1 MAGFLIA
8 ECGTLECE
16 IRIAESRKQLILS
29 SAIRISQTKVFTIP
43 QFVMNPINK
52 LIAPR
57 FPATAIGINSGNA
70 TMVQL
75 ERVGRELFALKKA
88 ATITLPETL
97 VQPGF
102 DEQNIMDGSELADAL
117 AELVTSAGLLKQRRW
132 SVALPEASARTTIV
146 TMERATGSRKEQEEV
161 LRWKTERGF
170 GVPLEEL
177 RTAREKLP
185 ADAQGRTR
193 YIVTAVRLSVLE
205 EYEAVFASL
214 GWRAGLILPRHLG
227 EARWLMRGKRRGDA
241 LLVSSHA
248 EGFTAVLLHESRP
261 IIVRSI
267 VCEPEDRSNELY
279 RLLLF
284 YRDRMVAAPEIAGS
298 QTIEHLMVV
307 GDNGFSADHVVD
319 VINET
324 LGVQVN
330 AMGPESV
337 GLSLPRGEITFNTI
351 AAPAGLATLAW
362 N

>member
-1 MAGFLIA
+1 
-8 ECGTLECE
+8 
-16 IRIAESRKQLILS
+16 
-29 SAIRISQTKVFTIP
+29 
-43 QFVMNPINK
+43 MNLINK

-57 FPATAIGINSGNA
+57 FPATAIGLGSGSA
-70 TMVQL
+70 SVVQL
-75 ERVGRELFALKKA
+75 ERRGREGFALKKA

-97 VQPGF
+97 VQPNF
-102 DEQNIMDGSELADAL
+102 DEQNITDGNELADAL

-132 SVALPEASARTTIV
+132 SVALPEASARTTIL
-146 TMERATGSRKEQEEV
+146 TMESATGSRKEKEEV

-177 RTAREKLP
+177 RTARERLP

-193 YIVTAVRLSVLE
+193 YIVTAVRLSVLD
-205 EYEAVFASL
+205 EYEAIFASL

-227 EARWLMRGKRRGDA
+227 EARWLMRSRRPGDA
-241 LLVSSHA
+241 LLISSHA
-248 EGFTAVLLHESRP
+248 EGFTAVLLHEARP

-284 YRDRMVAAPEIAGS
+284 YRDRVVAAPEIAEA

-307 GDNGFSADHVVD
+307 GDNGFAVDHVED

-324 LGVQVN
+324 LGVDVN
-330 AMGPESV
+330 ALGPEGV
-337 GLSLPRGEITFNTI
+337 GLSLPSREISFNAI

>member
-1 MAGFLIA
+1 
-8 ECGTLECE
+8 
-16 IRIAESRKQLILS
+16 
-29 SAIRISQTKVFTIP
+29 
-43 QFVMNPINK
+43 MNPINK

-57 FPATAIGINSGNA
+57 FPATAIGLESGSA
-70 TMVQL
+70 SVVQL
-75 ERVGRELFALKKA
+75 ERGRREGFSLKKA

-97 VQPGF
+97 VQPNF
-102 DEQNIMDGSELADAL
+102 DEQNISDGNELADAL

-132 SVALPEASARTTIV
+132 SVALPEASARTAIL
-146 TMERATGSRKEQEEV
+146 TMETAAGSRKEQEEV
-161 LRWKTERGF
+161 VRWKTERAF

-177 RTAREKLP
+177 RTAREKLSP
-185 ADAQGRTR
+185 DAQGRTR
-193 YIVTAVRLSVLE
+193 YIVTTVRLSVLE

-227 EARWLMRGKRRGDA
+227 EARWLMRGKRAGDS

-248 EGFTAVLLHESRP
+248 EGFTAVLLHDSRP

-284 YRDRMVAAPEIAGS
+284 YRDRMVAAPELADA
-298 QTIEHLMVV
+298 QTLERLMVV
-307 GDNGFSADHVVD
+307 GDNGFTADRVED

-324 LGVQVN
+324 LGVDVN
-330 AMGPESV
+330 ALGAEGV
-337 GLSLPRGEITFNTI
+337 GLALPSREISFNTI
-351 AAPAGLATLAW
+351 AAPAGLATLSW